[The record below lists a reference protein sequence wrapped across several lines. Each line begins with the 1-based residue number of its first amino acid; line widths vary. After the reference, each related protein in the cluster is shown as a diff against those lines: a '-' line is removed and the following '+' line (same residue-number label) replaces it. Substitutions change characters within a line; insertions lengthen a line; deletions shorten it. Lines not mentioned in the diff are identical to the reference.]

1 MRNTKPTTRPN
12 ILPSPATLNWEAAYI
27 YFWLE
32 IVEIYKMKYIDL
44 RNEPPFYTPPSQQ
57 PYELNT
63 KRYGDAFWARVF
75 SEHLRY
81 GGSFEDTCNVF
92 MSTDGYGTTPWPDMM
107 RRAPQV
113 FSEMGLYGQSDHLL
127 GAFSCNTSDAEVQR
141 VISEVEE
148 GQHVVYTV
156 YLAFMMSPGKWERP
170 TEIDLRFHIANYLE
184 QFLSI
189 GAREELELIQGAR
202 VKPFFD
208 WIASSPSHAP
218 QT

>member
-1 MRNTKPTTRPN
+1 MTNNQHTATTAS
-12 ILPSPATLNWEAAYI
+12 LQLNWEAAYI
-27 YFWLE
+27 YFWRE

-63 KRYGDAFWARVF
+63 KRYDCNFWARVF
-75 SEHLRY
+75 SEHLLY
-81 GGSFEDTCNVF
+81 GGSFEDTRNVF
-92 MSTDGYGTTPWPDMM
+92 MSADGYGVTPWPDMM
-107 RRAPQV
+107 RRAPRV
-113 FSEMGLYGQSDHLL
+113 FSEMGLYGQTSSGLL
-127 GAFSCNTSDAEVQR
+127 GEFSNTTSDDAVQQ
-141 VISEVEE
+141 VITEVEE
-148 GQHVVYTV
+148 GQHDVYTA

-189 GAREELELIQGAR
+189 GAAEELELQLGAK